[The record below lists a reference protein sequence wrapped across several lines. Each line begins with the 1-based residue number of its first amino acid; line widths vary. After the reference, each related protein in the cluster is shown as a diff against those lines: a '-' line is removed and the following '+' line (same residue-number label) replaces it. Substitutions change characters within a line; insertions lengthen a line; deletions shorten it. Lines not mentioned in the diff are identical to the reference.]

1 MELEARLRAFAAL
14 ARQGTFSAA
23 ATELSISQPAVSKH
37 VAALEGD
44 LGVPL
49 VERIGRGSRLTAAGR
64 YLAPYVLRA
73 ESLLAQAERGVA
85 PFAAAGAA
93 SLRVAASGTPGT
105 YLLPEA
111 VARFDADMP
120 ATALVVTTGT
130 SADVAEQVRSHR
142 VELGVVGGF
151 AAATELDAEPLLED
165 EIVIVSTPSLAH
177 ERPSTRRLSAFTWI
191 TREEGS
197 ATRAALE
204 AAWSDRGI
212 VPHRIIELPSWE
224 AVKLAASAGGGV
236 AAISRLAIRVELV
249 AQTLAIVE
257 LPRWSVRRTIS
268 LLTPAG
274 VPLSPPANR
283 FAAILREVCA
293 AT

>member
-23 ATELSISQPAVSKH
+23 AAELSISQPAISKH
-37 VAALEGD
+37 VAALEAE
-44 LGVPL
+44 LQVAL
-49 VERIGRGSRLTAAGR
+49 VERVGRGSRLTPAGR
-64 YLAPYVLRA
+64 FVAPYVLRA

-85 PFAAAGAA
+85 PFTAGGAV
-93 SLRVAASGTPGT
+93 SLRIAASGTPGT
-105 YLLPEA
+105 YLLPET
-111 VARFDADMP
+111 VARFDAEMP
-120 ATALVVTTGT
+120 ATQLVLEAGT

-151 AAATELDAEPLLED
+151 AAAAELDAEPLLD
-165 EIVIVSTPSLAH
+165 DDIVIIATPSIALD
-177 ERPSTRRLSAFTWI
+177 RPSARRLSAMTWI

-197 ATRAALE
+197 ATRATLE

-212 VPHRIIELPSWE
+212 VPRRVVELPSWE
-224 AVKLAASAGGGV
+224 AVKLAAASGGGV

-249 AQTLAIVE
+249 AGTLAIVE

-268 LLTPAG
+268 LLTPTG
-274 VPLSPPANR
+274 VPLSAPAER
-283 FAAILREVCA
+283 FAAILRDVCA
-293 AT
+293 AR